1 MLLDVDTFRFC
12 VSVFFVGFFPSCL
25 LLFSLFITEPTALSS
40 EQTAPW
46 PYGACLTLKASLL
59 LSFFLFFFTSGVC
72 SVEFKKEKNRVW
84 AFFSIFALVECLFF

>member
-12 VSVFFVGFFPSCL
+12 VSVFFVGFFPPACC
-25 LLFSLFITEPTALSS
+25 FFPLFITEPTALSS